1 MKCRH
6 CKSKNTRKNG
16 KTNGKQRYQCKE
28 CGRTFAGNPPKFS
41 GKTKQKAMM
50 MYLNNV
56 GIRKIALFLECSPAT
71 VLYWIRQRH
80 SKLKACPETAESED
94 IIELDEIY
102 TYCAK
107 KNKEC

>member
-6 CKSKNTRKNG
+6 CKSRNTRKNG
-16 KTNGKQRYQCKE
+16 KAKGKQRFLCKE
-28 CGRTFAGNPPKFS
+28 CGRTFAGKAPKFS
-41 GKTKQKAMM
+41 KKTKEKAIL

-80 SKLKACPETAESED
+80 SKLKTSPESSAGVD

-107 KNKEC
+107 KNREC

>member
-6 CKSKNTRKNG
+6 CKSRNTRKNG
-16 KTNGKQRYQCKE
+16 KTKGKQRYLCKD
-28 CGRTFAGNPPKFS
+28 CGRTFAGKPPKFS
-41 GKTKQKAMM
+41 EKTKQKAIV

-71 VLYWIRQRH
+71 VLYWIRQKHR
-80 SKLKACPETAESED
+80 KLTVSPEISTDKD
-94 IIELDEIY
+94 IIEFDEIY

-107 KNKEC
+107 KNKGC

>member
-6 CKSKNTRKNG
+6 CKSTSTRKNG
-16 KTNGKQRYQCKE
+16 KNKGKQRFLCKE
-28 CGRTFAGNPPKFS
+28 CGRTFAGKPPKFS
-41 GKTKQKAMM
+41 EKTKEKAIL

-71 VLYWIRQRH
+71 VLYWIKQKH
-80 SKLKACPETAESED
+80 SKLKESSDISTSAD